1 MNIEQT
7 SLEGV
12 IIIKHDI
19 YEDQRGFFKETYQ
32 KNKFDE
38 IGIKYDF
45 VQDNFSFSNKNV
57 IRGLHF
63 QKSKPQGK
71 LVWCPYGKVLDVVLD
86 INPSSKTFRKYISV
100 ELQSNIPLSIWIPPG
115 YAHGFSVLSDS
126 AMFCYKCTDFYNPD
140 DEFGVRWND
149 KDLNIDWG
157 INDPII
163 SSKDDSFP
171 SLKEYYN
178 L

>member
-86 INPSSKTFRKYISV
+86 INPSSKTFRKHISV

>member
-12 IIIKHDI
+12 IIIKHDV

-63 QKSKPQGK
+63 QKLKPQGK
-71 LVWCPYGKVLDVVLD
+71 LVWCAYGKVLDVVLD
-86 INPSSKTFRKYISV
+86 INPSSKTFGKHISV
-100 ELQSNIPLSIWIPPG
+100 ELESNIPLSIWVPPG
-115 YAHGFSVLSDS
+115 YAHGFAVLSDR

-149 KDLNIDWG
+149 KDLKIDWG

>member
-1 MNIEQT
+1 MLKKSKFSLNNLSKPVKVKQNIYIDNRGYFQEIF
-7 SLEGV
+7 LKKKFNLN
-12 IIIKHDI
+12 IK
-19 YEDQRGFFKETYQ
+19 FTALAKS
-32 KNKFDE
+32 K
-38 IGIKYDF
+38 
-45 VQDNFSFSNKNV
+45 KNV

-86 INPSSKTFRKYISV
+86 INPSSKTFRKHISV

>member
-1 MNIEQT
+1 MFKKSKFSLNNLSKPVKVKQNIYIDNRGYFQEIF
-7 SLEGV
+7 LKKKFNLN
-12 IIIKHDI
+12 IK
-19 YEDQRGFFKETYQ
+19 FTALAKS
-32 KNKFDE
+32 K
-38 IGIKYDF
+38 
-45 VQDNFSFSNKNV
+45 KNV

-86 INPSSKTFRKYISV
+86 INPSSKTFRKHISV

>member
-7 SLEGV
+7 SLKGV
-12 IIIKHDI
+12 IIINHDV

-63 QKSKPQGK
+63 QKLKPQGK
-71 LVWCPYGKVLDVVLD
+71 LIWCPYGKVLDVVLD
-86 INPSSKTFRKYISV
+86 INPSSKTFGKHISV
-100 ELQSNIPLSIWIPPG
+100 ELESNIPLSIWVPPG

-149 KDLNIDWG
+149 KDLKIDWG